1 MCAIAGILTHRDSKS
16 NLEAML
22 VAMRHRGPDD
32 SGTWIENGCHLGH
45 NRLSII
51 DLSPAGHQPMVSASG
66 RYMIVYNGEVY
77 NFLSLRKELEQL
89 GVAFRSHTD
98 TEVILALWEREQ
110 AACVSRLRGMFA
122 FGIWDI
128 HERSITLVR
137 DRLGIK
143 PLYYA
148 ETAQGFVFAS
158 EIKGMLVSGLVER
171 KINPRAIA
179 LFLQKG
185 YVQQPY
191 TILES
196 VTALLP
202 GHILQLKGGKTRID
216 SYWQLENQAVQFKS
230 EEEAIHGVRQMVI
243 EAVNE
248 EMVSDRPVGVFLSG
262 GLDSTVLVAALR
274 AAGQNHIKT
283 FTVGFDSTDN
293 HRSEAKDAQVSANYY
308 GTTHHDIQIE
318 SENVWKLLDDFIE
331 AIDQPS
337 VDGLNVW
344 LVSQKTAEHVT
355 VALSGLGGDELFS
368 GYSIDR
374 TMLYWRENRP
384 ALLKAI
390 ELTKPIWK
398 NISSRHKLRRALE
411 ARNRLNDFTDAY
423 LSWGEV
429 NSEKNAAMLAGFSY
443 QFQHKTVYDTFNSID
458 HLNAKDLLQRITAM
472 HLHTFMSGRVL
483 TISDACAMAHSLEV
497 RFPLIDHRLVES
509 AFNLPQAWKVKHI
522 RKAARLKNYEAG
534 NRFEDTGIK
543 YILYQGFKHE
553 LPAGF
558 GDRSKKGF
566 QLPINQWMKN
576 GLKEDLRSII
586 FSSDSFLPQKE
597 IQELF
602 YRWEKGVISWG
613 PIWIV
618 FVLEKWIKRYLGS

>member
-1 MCAIAGILTHRDSKS
+1 MCAIAGILAHSHSTP

-66 RYMIVYNGEVY
+66 RYVIVYNGEVY

-110 AACVSRLRGMFA
+110 AACASRLRGMFA
-122 FGIWDI
+122 FGIWDR
-128 HERSITLVR
+128 HERSLTLVR

-148 ETAQGFVFAS
+148 EATDKFVFAS
-158 EIKGMLVSGLVER
+158 EIKGMLASGLVEK
-171 KINPRAIA
+171 KINPQAIA
-179 LFLQKG
+179 LLFQKG
-185 YVQQPY
+185 YVQQPS

-196 VTALLP
+196 VRALMP
-202 GHILQLKGGKTRID
+202 GQILQLKDNKVRIET
-216 SYWQLENQAVQFKS
+216 YWQLGNQEVKYRS
-230 EEEAIHGVRQMVI
+230 EDEAIQGIRQMVI
-243 EAVNE
+243 KAVNE

-274 AAGQNHIKT
+274 AAGQNQINT
-283 FTVGFDSTDN
+283 FTIGFDSTDN
-293 HRSEAKDAQVSANYY
+293 QRSEAMDAQVSANYY

-344 LVSQKTAEHVT
+344 LVSKKTAEHVT

-374 TMLYWRENRP
+374 TMLYWRGNRP

-390 ELTKPIWK
+390 ELTEPIWK
-398 NISSRHKLRRALE
+398 KISSRHKLRRALE

-429 NSEKNAAMLAGFSY
+429 NSEKNAAMLAGFSDE
-443 QFQHKTVYDTFNSID
+443 FQHKTVYDTFNSFD

-497 RFPLIDHRLVES
+497 RFPLIDHRLAES

-522 RKAARLKNYEAG
+522 RKAARLKNYESD
-534 NRFEDTGIK
+534 NRLEETGIK
-543 YILYQGFKHE
+543 HLLFQAFKNE
-553 LPAGF
+553 FPDGF
-558 GDRSKKGF
+558 GNRSKKGF
-566 QLPINQWMKN
+566 ALPLNHWMRN
-576 GLKEDLRSII
+576 GLREDLKSII
-586 FSSDSFLPQKE
+586 FDSQNYLPKKKLQD
-597 IQELF
+597 LF
-602 YRWEKGVISWG
+602 YKWQKGEISWS
-613 PIWIV
+613 PLWVAFI
-618 FVLEKWIKRYLGS
+618 LEKWIKRYIEV